1 MKIYLRID
9 KIFKILFLIFAQI
22 AIVFI
27 TISLIIFISL
37 SKNDIEKIQNNEMM
51 KNFLLNM
58 KTQANILIWFM
69 TPLTIYILGNNIYKL
84 YDWLHNKRITNKKN
98 NRKKS

>member
-1 MKIYLRID
+1 MKIYLKID

-58 KTQANILIWFM
+58 KMQANILIWFM
-69 TPLTIYILGNNIYKL
+69 APLTIYILGNNIYKF
-84 YDWLHNKRITNKKN
+84 YAWLDKKKTE
-98 NRKKS
+98 RKKLEKK

>member
-1 MKIYLRID
+1 MKIYLKID

-58 KTQANILIWFM
+58 KMQANILIWFM
-69 TPLTIYILGNNIYKL
+69 APLTIYILGNNIYKL
-84 YDWLHNKRITNKKN
+84 YAWLDKKKTE
-98 NRKKS
+98 RKKLEKK

>member
-1 MKIYLRID
+1 MKIYLKID
-9 KIFKILFLIFAQI
+9 KIFQILFLVFAQI

-37 SKNDIEKIQNNEMM
+37 SKSDIEKIQNNEMM

-58 KTQANILIWFM
+58 KIQANILIWFM
-69 TPLTIYILGNNIYKL
+69 APLTIYILGNNIYKL

>member
-1 MKIYLRID
+1 MKIYLKID

-27 TISLIIFISL
+27 TISLIIFIGL
-37 SKNDIEKIQNNEMM
+37 SKSDIEKIENNEMM

-58 KTQANILIWFM
+58 KMQANILIWFM
-69 TPLTIYILGNNIYKL
+69 APLTIYILGNNIYKL

>member
-1 MKIYLRID
+1 MKIYLKID
-9 KIFKILFLIFAQI
+9 KILQILFLIFAQI

-27 TISLIIFISL
+27 TISLIILISL
-37 SKNDIEKIQNNEMM
+37 SKSEIEQIKNNEMM
-51 KNFLLNM
+51 KNFLLQM
-58 KTQANILIWFM
+58 KTQANILILFM
-69 TPLTIYILGNNIYKL
+69 LPLTTYILGNNIYKL

>member
-1 MKIYLRID
+1 MKIYLKID
-9 KIFKILFLIFAQI
+9 KILQILFLIFAQI

-27 TISLIIFISL
+27 TISLILFISL
-37 SKNDIEKIQNNEMM
+37 SKTDIEKIQNNEMM

-58 KTQANILIWFM
+58 KMQANILIWFM
-69 TPLTIYILGNNIYKL
+69 APLTIYILGNNIYKL
-84 YDWLHNKRITNKKN
+84 YDWLHNKRIANKKN